1 MSLYKKFQELYEL
14 WQEGQW
20 SYGLLQKNLLFYT
33 GTGESGK
40 STFIKQMQIIYGGG
54 YSNKEKEEFKIRV
67 FQNIFMSMVTMISKM
82 EILKI
87 QYKNPKSKV
96 RIFEI

>member
-1 MSLYKKFQELYEL
+1 
-14 WQEGQW
+14 
-20 SYGLLQKNLLFYT
+20 
-33 GTGESGK
+33 
-40 STFIKQMQIIYGGG
+40 MQIIYGGG

>member
-1 MSLYKKFQELYEL
+1 MARPLYLMNMMMRRSFLVCYKKKLF
-14 WQEGQW
+14 
-20 SYGLLQKNLLFYT
+20 FYT

-54 YSNKEKEEFKIRV
+54 YSNKEKEDFKISV
-67 FQNIFMSMVTMISKM
+67 FRNIFKSMATMISKM

-87 QYKNPKSKV
+87 QYKDPESQV
-96 RIFEI
+96 GLF